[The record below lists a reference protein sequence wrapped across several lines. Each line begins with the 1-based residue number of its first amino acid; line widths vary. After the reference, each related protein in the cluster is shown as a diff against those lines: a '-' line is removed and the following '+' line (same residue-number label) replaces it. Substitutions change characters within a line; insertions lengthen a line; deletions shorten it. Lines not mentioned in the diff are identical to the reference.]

1 MNIGLRN
8 VCCYRYHLVSNQ
20 LISCIRAVSTTPVL
34 ERGALWPPE
43 KIRRTGRKPTVWKGQ
58 GGRRAKIPY
67 DRRYPLSGKDINDSF
82 EGLRRGG
89 SAYMNQMI
97 GDDSKLKVKR
107 VINMMSNFI
116 QSCVCVCVCVVY

>member
-1 MNIGLRN
+1 MNFGLRN

-97 GDDSKLKVKR
+97 GDDSKSKESLT
-107 VINMMSNFI
+107 
-116 QSCVCVCVCVVY
+116 